1 MELPVSSRAA
11 VVSRARAVL
20 GEARPAPRV
29 WADLTVTEKMK
40 IGTLDPELA
49 AILQDRMPPALEL
62 SVLSGK
68 LPDVAP
74 AVVTREQQRA
84 EAVAAWS
91 EAHPPIDPAESAQ
104 RLQQRVADN
113 RAAVDASIWE
123 SKLLANRVLAQQAA
137 AQ

>member
-1 MELPVSSRAA
+1 MELPLSSRAA

-20 GEARPAPRV
+20 GEGRPAPRT
-29 WADLTVTEKMK
+29 WADLTITEQLQ

-62 SVLSGK
+62 AVLSGK

-84 EAVAAWS
+84 EAIAAWNES
-91 EAHPPIDPAESAQ
+91 HPPIDPAESAQ
-104 RLQQRVADN
+104 RLQQRVAED
-113 RAAVDASIWE
+113 RAAVDSLMWE
-123 SKLLANRVLAQQAA
+123 SKLLSNRVLAEQAA